1 MPFIYIIR
9 ELVYLFI
16 SVLQFAMLARAVLSW
31 IPMIDGD
38 GKMGEFLDKLA
49 SFLYF
54 LTEPIII
61 PFRKLFDK
69 FDSLRSFP
77 LDIPFF
83 VAFLVINMITLFI

>member
-16 SVLQFAMLARAVLSW
+16 SVIQFAMLARAVLSW
-31 IPMIDGD
+31 IPMGGD

>member
-16 SVLQFAMLARAVLSW
+16 SVIQFAMLARAIFSW
-31 IPMIDGD
+31 IPMSGD

-49 SFLYF
+49 GFLYF

>member
-1 MPFIYIIR
+1 MPFIYIVR
-9 ELVYLFI
+9 ELVYIFI

-31 IPMIDGD
+31 IPLGGD
-38 GKMGEFLDKLA
+38 GKLNGFLENLG
-49 SFLYF
+49 SFLYC

-61 PFRKLFDK
+61 PFRKLIDR

>member
-9 ELVYLFI
+9 ELVYIFI
-16 SVLQFAMLARAVLSW
+16 SVLQFAMLARAVFSW
-31 IPMIDGD
+31 IPIGGD
-38 GKMGEFLDKLA
+38 GKFGDFLEKLGN
-49 SFLYF
+49 FLYY

-61 PFRKLFDK
+61 PFRKLLDRFDAV
-69 FDSLRSFP
+69 RSFP